1 MYSSGSLGSGL
12 GIVSVALVF
21 FVKLLVVV
29 FILSLIIGLVIVAK
43 NYIFNAKDIM
53 AFKSVFVPVA
63 REKKTCSVCGKTL
76 ENEWKVC
83 PYCAEE
89 EKLD

>member
-12 GIVSVALVF
+12 GFISVGLVF
-21 FVKLLVVV
+21 FIKLLVVV

-43 NYIFNAKDIM
+43 NFIFNAQDIA

-83 PYCAEE
+83 PYCAES

>member
-12 GIVSVALVF
+12 GIVSVALIF
-21 FVKLLVVV
+21 FIKLLVVV
-29 FILSLIIGLVIVAK
+29 FVLSLIIGLVIVAK
-43 NYIFNAKDIM
+43 NFIFNAQDVT
-53 AFKSVFVPVA
+53 AFKSVFVPA
-63 REKKTCSVCGKTL
+63 TREKKTCSVCGKTL
-76 ENEWKVC
+76 ENDWKVC